1 MSKTGDY
8 PFQQLAIEKLSA
20 IFGEAKAHDLF
31 KAALTELRLNNIQSA
46 DDLFNFSQVLEKY
59 GPIEAAVGAMLGV
72 KAILQGA
79 KGNK

>member
-1 MSKTGDY
+1 MSKAKDY
-8 PFQQLAIEKLSA
+8 PFHQLALEKLST
-20 IFGEAKAHDLF
+20 IFGEAKANELIKLVLKEIH
-31 KAALTELRLNNIQSA
+31 LTNIQTV
-46 DDLFNFSQVLEKY
+46 DELFTFSQALEKY